1 MGVFGRKRR
10 VDLGTYVEP
19 EPEQHAPVAQVVE
32 EGALIGESVVRMA
45 LRNRVIVDALRE
57 RKDVDRDALARLAA
71 GELET
76 LASHERESADRV
88 RTRRER
94 QQAADATR
102 KRSALDPDDIDES
115 HRREELHR
123 RMADAFAERSTDVA
137 RLADIVE
144 RSLTDAWSEI
154 GPVFLERAGE
164 RSLVADRDPQYEQQ
178 RDDRVGDLLALDLAA
193 LAKQR
198 GVAL

>member
-1 MGVFGRKRR
+1 MFGRKRR

-57 RKDVDRDALARLAA
+57 RKDVDRAALGRLAA
-71 GELET
+71 SELET
-76 LASHERESADRV
+76 LALHERESADRV
-88 RTRRER
+88 RSRRDS
-94 QQAADATR
+94 QQVADATR

-123 RMADAFAERSTDVA
+123 RMADAFAERSTDTA

-154 GPVFLERAGE
+154 GPVFIERASEHVVE
-164 RSLVADRDPQYEQQ
+164 RDSLYE
-178 RDDRVGDLLALDLAA
+178 RERGARVGDLLALDLAS

-198 GVAL
+198 GVEL